1 LGKPCQVSFQGLRA
15 LHAEQVNEVVD
26 TSPNISS
33 RILGHQLGLTAIET
47 NMLLKDQGF
56 LDGEP
61 GAWGTT
67 EKAMPIVH
75 VKDIHLGTGGYDHY
89 NRYWSET
96 TWDPSIKK
104 HLDLSDVQL
113 QKAREAAR
121 ARRAEVKATRE
132 SQAVAIDGGTPD
144 QISTDESGVDLR
156 LMAVG
161 VVVVGA
167 AVFGIVKVAPKI
179 KALWIDK
186 VTPRLEE
193 RKNRKSGDGEAD
205 PET

>member
-1 LGKPCQVSFQGLRA
+1 VEA
-15 LHAEQVNEVVD
+15 A
-26 TSPNISS
+26 PNISS
-33 RILGHQLGLTAIET
+33 RILGHELGLTAVET

-56 LDGEP
+56 LDGGP
-61 GAWGTT
+61 GAWGAT
-67 EKAMPIVH
+67 EKGVSLVH
-75 VKDIHLGTGGYDHY
+75 ENHIHRGTGGYDHY
-89 NRYWSET
+89 NRYWTET

-121 ARRAEVKATRE
+121 ARRAEVRATRE
-132 SQAVAIDGGTPD
+132 SRSVAIDGGTPV

-156 LMAVG
+156 LVALG
-161 VVVVGA
+161 VVVVAA
-167 AVFGIVKVAPKI
+167 AVFGIVKAAPKI

-186 VTPRLEE
+186 VTPHLEE